1 MNLIC
6 DSVFWV
12 KDITYL
18 SKRRWKSLFKGET
31 FQMINPPLKI
41 VPDDCLF
48 KHAEMLNRSFV
59 LQNLH

>member
-1 MNLIC
+1 
-6 DSVFWV
+6 
-12 KDITYL
+12 
-18 SKRRWKSLFKGET
+18 
-31 FQMINPPLKI
+31 MINPPLKI